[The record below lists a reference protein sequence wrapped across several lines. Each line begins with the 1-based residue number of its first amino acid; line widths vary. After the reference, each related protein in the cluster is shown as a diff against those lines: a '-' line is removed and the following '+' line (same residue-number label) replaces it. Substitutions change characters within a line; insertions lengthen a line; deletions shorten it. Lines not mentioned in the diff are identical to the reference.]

1 MKIKVVY
8 LDVDD
13 TIMVDHDFNSITKE
27 LRYQIKRLIDKGI
40 KVRIATG
47 RTYDSAKRILDELG
61 INDITIL
68 YNGAL
73 AVDKDKNIIY
83 DEGLSKEKIDKL
95 IDLSRE
101 MEIHLNLYKDGMVHF
116 EKETEIG
123 MNYINQNKIKY
134 EVTDL
139 KKLPSSNKGIFM
151 GDHEKL
157 LKLKDRIEKEVKGVV
172 AVFSKT
178 YYLEVLSEGVSK
190 GSALE
195 HICKYENIDLSE
207 VMAFG
212 DQWNDLVMLKK
223 AGYGYLMGNASDE
236 LKKHFSEDKIT
247 DTCLNNGVAKKLE
260 LID

>member
-1 MKIKVVY
+1 MKVKVVY

-13 TIMVDHDFNSITKE
+13 TIMIDHDFKTITKE
-27 LRYQIKRLIDKGI
+27 LRFQINRLIKKGI

-61 INDITIL
+61 INDVTIL

-73 AVDKDKNIIY
+73 AVDKNKNVIY
-83 DEGLSKEKIDKL
+83 DKGLSKEKIDIL

-101 MEIHLNLYKDGMVHF
+101 MGIHLNLYKNGIVYF

-134 EVTDL
+134 EIIDL
-139 KKLPSSNKGIFM
+139 KTLHTSNKGIFM
-151 GDHEKL
+151 GEHEKL
-157 LKLKDRIEKEVKGVV
+157 LKLKEKIEKEVDGVK

-178 YYLEVLSEGVSK
+178 YYLEVLTSGVSK
-190 GSALE
+190 GSAIE
-195 HICKYENIDLSE
+195 AICKYENIDLSE

-212 DQWNDLVMLKK
+212 DQWNDLEMLKK
-223 AGYGYLMGNASDE
+223 VGFGYLMGNATNE
-236 LKKHFSEDKIT
+236 LKKLFDEDKII
-247 DTCLNNGVAKKLE
+247 DTCLNNGVSKKLE
-260 LID
+260 LIN